1 LPPLSC
7 PLPAAGLD
15 GFFAPMLKPG
25 VGTDKGTAAGSGAD
39 EAASKGLSTKTAV
52 RESSGVGKDIE
63 MEAEPGVGNEAAA
76 GVGPAVVPAKNR

>member
-1 LPPLSC
+1 
-7 PLPAAGLD
+7 
-15 GFFAPMLKPG
+15 MLKPG

-39 EAASKGLSTKTAV
+39 EAASKGLSTNTAV

-76 GVGPAVVPAKNR
+76 GVGPAAVPAKNR